1 MRNNF
6 SFSVPRSEQPRKKVV
21 TSYRRKTFEPLW
33 ISSPPKRRNMKLW
46 FLLTIFSWLGVVI
59 YYLWA
64 TDHIS
69 PDLDILSNNKVKVV
83 VITTFTV
90 ISLSICLAM
99 PVFWILTQQNQPD
112 HRLKKKIAELMT
124 TNNKLQQEIPNHLK
138 KKIAELTTK
147 NKKLQ
152 QKVEELKREQ
162 IEILEDVTEA
172 EPPAKNIPGFNPQE
186 MKALAEL
193 AKRLR

>member
-1 MRNNF
+1 
-6 SFSVPRSEQPRKKVV
+6 
-21 TSYRRKTFEPLW
+21 
-33 ISSPPKRRNMKLW
+33 
-46 FLLTIFSWLGVVI
+46 VVI

-69 PDLDILSNNKVKVV
+69 PDFDILSNNKVKVAV
-83 VITTFTV
+83 TTTFTV
-90 ISLSICLAM
+90 ISLLICLAM
-99 PVFWILTQQNQPD
+99 PVFWIITKQKQPD
-112 HRLKKKIAELMT
+112 HRLKKKIAELMA
-124 TNNKLQQEIPNHLK
+124 TNKKLQQEVPNHRLK
-138 KKIAELTTK
+138 KKIAELTTI

-152 QKVEELKREQ
+152 QEVEGLKREQ
-162 IEILEDVTEA
+162 IEILEDIIEV